1 MKNKNKLK
9 NHAAIAES
17 ANVMTKTQKTR
28 IYRFKEFNPTTGKV
42 QTCKNGGVL
51 LQANMIGQ
59 NQFEGC
65 FVVCPKDKV
74 FHKPTAIRQL
84 TAKGTTPTI
93 LLRGTDEMDVLLAK
107 ILIRTD
113 DVTTLLEYMAAII
126 NSVGRAA
133 SHKEQYDQKMKF
145 SGAKVYDYF

>member
-1 MKNKNKLK
+1 MTKNPVV
-9 NHAAIAES
+9 IAES
-17 ANVMTKTQKTR
+17 ANAMTNQQKTR
-28 IYRFKEFNPTTGKV
+28 IYRFKEFNPTTGKI
-42 QTCKNGGVL
+42 QTSKNGGVL
-51 LQANMIGQ
+51 LQVTQTGQ
-59 NQFEGC
+59 NQFKGC

-107 ILIRTD
+107 ILIRTE

-126 NSVGRAA
+126 NSVGLAA
-133 SHKEQYDQKMKF
+133 SHKEQYDRKMKF